1 MHYGRKGILI
11 LFLGCALLFAG
22 CGSKNAQQQIVE
34 GPKQIFQEEREYG
47 MTDQEIN
54 QIIREQIAF
63 SDIELIRRELFDYAY
78 LNRERDGSRYWKNER
93 E

>member
-1 MHYGRKGILI
+1 MKDYDKLAGNYFDENG
-11 LFLGCALLFAG
+11 LLKQYP
-22 CGSKNAQQQIVE
+22 SKKPVREIVLARIAVKIE
-34 GPKQIFQEEREYG
+34 PGKDYTEK
-47 MTDQEIN
+47 EIN
-54 QIIREQIAF
+54 QIIRDQIAF